1 MVEKESGKKVKAL
14 RSDNGGEY
22 VSNEFNNLCVV
33 EGFKRELTT
42 LHNPQQNGV
51 AERKNKIIVG
61 ATQMM
66 LHFQNH
72 SPHQILGMKTLEEDS
87 SNKRTDVGNFRIF
100 GSSVYFY
107 VTKYAW
113 KNLELTTMLRI
124 FVGYI
129 DTPHNYQMYLSA
141 SRMTVVRRDVRFYWE
156 KSMRVSLERELDLHV
171 IEDILGP
178 KFEEPQM
185 DLEQPHAEDPGVETS
200 T

>member
-72 SPHQILGMKTLEEDS
+72 SPHRILGMKTPEEAYS
-87 SNKRTDVGNFRIF
+87 SKRPDVGHFRIF
-100 GSSVYFY
+100 GSSLYFH
-107 VTKYAW
+107 VTKDAQ
-113 KNLELTTMLRI
+113 KKLDPTT
-124 FVGYI
+124 
-129 DTPHNYQMYLSA
+129 
-141 SRMTVVRRDVRFYWE
+141 
-156 KSMRVSLERELDLHV
+156 
-171 IEDILGP
+171 
-178 KFEEPQM
+178 
-185 DLEQPHAEDPGVETS
+185 
-200 T
+200 